1 MTGAWAVRHG
11 GCHVPPYI
19 NVGSRQECSSASA
32 ALWHSELIN
41 YRFTHSDRRHGTA
54 ALAWQCPGGKVLNTE
69 EKTKE
74 GGAEKKKTTGCKWN
88 PECFKSIYLQ
98 GLSTGVLCN
107 CVCWRNSC
115 VIGTNIYFC
124 LGTFWLA
131 LLYLVQWFY
140 SVRSRRCDCCSCRF
154 NEISWLHRFLMVA
167 KWNSCVLVRLH
178 CQEFYLIIPKYPSF
192 LKQIWFRSTDNKKQ
206 TCVS

>member
-1 MTGAWAVRHG
+1 MLGAGRNAHLPPLPSDTRSSSITGSHTVTVAKAPLRWLDSAQVAKCWTLRKKRRK
-11 GCHVPPYI
+11 
-19 NVGSRQECSSASA
+19 VG
-32 ALWHSELIN
+32 L
-41 YRFTHSDRRHGTA
+41 
-54 ALAWQCPGGKVLNTE
+54 K
-69 EKTKE
+69 
-74 GGAEKKKTTGCKWN
+74 KKKTTGCKWN

-192 LKQIWFRSTDNKKQ
+192 LKQIWFRSTDNKK
-206 TCVS
+206 